1 MAERVKLKAI
11 DVNYALLSWVLPL
24 RDRFF
29 NQKVLIGDLGVGE
42 IVSVLT
48 LLLI

>member
-11 DVNYALLSWVLPL
+11 DVNYALLSWVVMLA
-24 RDRFF
+24 DAFC
-29 NQKVLIGDLGVGE
+29 NEKVLIGDLGVGE

-48 LLLI
+48 SLEH